1 MNITPPM
8 RLALSAI
15 LILIPIMTMADSF
28 SCSTYGNTTDC
39 HDGNSHLDLTKLYG
53 DPSQYIGGYDDFAKG
68 QMQGQEIR
76 LRQLQIQEMEMRL
89 EQQKSAARNQ
99 SLPYK
104 PSGNP
109 LPVTLAD
116 CEREYPSTKGNFR
129 SQVRCYK
136 SIDERNGILTA
147 EAESLYA
154 DWMSMALRADNGQ
167 VVPKSDLDAF
177 NIRVS
182 AYAAKK
188 GGNSNAA
195 IQDSSKAQKL
205 ETAKAKCSSLGFK
218 KGTVKHGDCVIK
230 LIE

>member
-8 RLALSAI
+8 RFALSAT
-15 LILIPIMTMADSF
+15 LLLIPVMTMADSF
-28 SCSTYGNTTDC
+28 NCYTYGNTTNC
-39 HDGNSHLDLTKLYG
+39 QNGNSQTDLTPMYQGLINSM
-53 DPSQYIGGYDDFAKG
+53 PGYDDVMRGAAAA
-68 QMQGQEIR
+68 QEQR

-154 DWMSMALRADNGQ
+154 DWMSMALRADNGK
-167 VVPKSDLDAF
+167 VVPKPELDAF

>member
-1 MNITPPM
+1 
-8 RLALSAI
+8 
-15 LILIPIMTMADSF
+15 MTMADSF

-39 HDGNSHLDLTKLYG
+39 HDGNSHLDLNKLYNNRSTLSELIDVSG
-53 DPSQYIGGYDDFAKG
+53 AITKG